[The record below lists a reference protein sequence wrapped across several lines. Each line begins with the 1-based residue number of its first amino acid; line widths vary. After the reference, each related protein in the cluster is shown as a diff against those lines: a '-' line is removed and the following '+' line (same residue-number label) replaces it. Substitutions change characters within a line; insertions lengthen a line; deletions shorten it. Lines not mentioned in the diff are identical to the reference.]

1 MEEVKKYLK
10 ENCISMVLLAAIFVG
25 LFALMIHNCI
35 LDFDAG
41 MNLTEGNMPQI
52 MLIQG
57 ITQANHF
64 FLTIR
69 YRPVR
74 R

>member
-41 MNLTEGNMPQI
+41 MNFQVSKSIVDRGQYATNYVDS
-52 MLIQG
+52 
-57 ITQANHF
+57 F
-64 FLTIR
+64 
-69 YRPVR
+69 
-74 R
+74 